1 MVQADHVTPNLILGM
16 WEQMNITFP
25 GYCQWPASHLSVGKS
40 QTVDQLTIHESS
52 CFSFLAASAFYISSL
67 ELYVNHS
74 LFSINLNFPVQDH
87 EPPAC
92 SGQIEGRQNA

>member
-1 MVQADHVTPNLILGM
+1 
-16 WEQMNITFP
+16 MNNTFP
-25 GYCQWPASHLSVGKS
+25 GYCQWPASQLSVGKS
-40 QTVDQLTIHESS
+40 QTVDQLTIHLLI
-52 CFSFLAASAFYISSL
+52 CFSYLPASAFYVSSL